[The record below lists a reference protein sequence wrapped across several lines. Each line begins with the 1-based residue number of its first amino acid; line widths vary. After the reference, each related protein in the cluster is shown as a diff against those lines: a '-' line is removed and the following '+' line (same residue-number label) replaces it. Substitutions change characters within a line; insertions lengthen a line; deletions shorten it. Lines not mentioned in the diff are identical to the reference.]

1 MRLCNRSISIGFS
14 HSPSLSL
21 NLRACAA
28 TRMKALQTT
37 PSNGSRE
44 GRATR
49 QTSAHAPSF
58 LPPIRTTPASAP
70 RPPRPSSASLASV
83 APRGPRRSYR
93 ARSPLVGGPP
103 RGGSPAMRRPIN
115 EDGPPSTSDE
125 ESEDDNFDPT
135 DELVPCRPQREQP
148 LNAEGTAPLKWSADS
163 GEYDGSFKKRSP
175 ERHER
180 RLAAGARRPWPSAL
194 VTARRASSRP
204 PAFAAKSGSQRSS
217 ALAALSDLSGP
228 KEFAGRA
235 ARRMRMAS
243 CGERWSESWVVRDE
257 PTPTI

>member
-1 MRLCNRSISIGFS
+1 MTNGSLKSYERSGDPLHPVRQTPATFSRRRLEHVVCFRLIASFWRARGQSDHSPNPALLVSDRRAGVSRGADRRAFQHSQGGALRTARATEPRAVARVRLCNRSISIGFS

-83 APRGPRRSYR
+83 APRGPRRSYPHAHLSSAALLAAALRRCAGRLMRTARHQRATRR
-93 ARSPLVGGPP
+93 AR
-103 RGGSPAMRRPIN
+103 MI
-115 EDGPPSTSDE
+115 TSIQRT
-125 ESEDDNFDPT
+125 SS
-135 DELVPCRPQREQP
+135 CR
-148 LNAEGTAPLKWSADS
+148 
-163 GEYDGSFKKRSP
+163 
-175 ERHER
+175 
-180 RLAAGARRPWPSAL
+180 AGHS
-194 VTARRASSRP
+194 ASSR
-204 PAFAAKSGSQRSS
+204 
-217 ALAALSDLSGP
+217 
-228 KEFAGRA
+228 
-235 ARRMRMAS
+235 
-243 CGERWSESWVVRDE
+243 
-257 PTPTI
+257 